1 MLNDALLVRDG
12 GRDSKSIG
20 LPESL
25 TRRRVLVTNAKRSLR
40 ALKVFEKQHSTKFN
54 CMHDEQK
61 HVFSTNHGRRH
72 SIRY

>member
-25 TRRRVLVTNAKRSLR
+25 TRRRVTNAKRSLR
-40 ALKVFEKQHSTKFN
+40 ALKVFEKHYSTKFN

-61 HVFSTNHGRRH
+61 HVFSKNHGRRH